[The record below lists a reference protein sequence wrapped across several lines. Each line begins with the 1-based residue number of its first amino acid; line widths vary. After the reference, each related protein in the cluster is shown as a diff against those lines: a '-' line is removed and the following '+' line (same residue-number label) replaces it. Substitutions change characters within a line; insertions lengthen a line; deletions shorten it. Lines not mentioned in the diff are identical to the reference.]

1 MTDTLTRTRFF
12 FDFRSP
18 YSYLASTQL
27 DSLPGTFDWRP
38 FDVLE
43 LMKRV
48 GNVPTSVICKPK
60 QAYARQDL
68 GRWAAL
74 YRAQLSPN
82 PGMSGVDGPRLLHAA
97 LAARSLGHGEEAGR
111 RLFRAMWAGDAPLAT
126 SDDVAALLADLGVT
140 AAMIDAPE
148 RATELEAGTAAAV
161 EAGVFGAPSFVTEGG
176 LLFFGNDRLD
186 FLRRALAA

>member
-1 MTDTLTRTRFF
+1 MSQSLTRTTFF

-27 DSLPGTFDWRP
+27 DGLPGEFAWRP

-48 GNVPTSVICKPK
+48 GNVPTTVICKPK
-60 QAYARQDL
+60 QAYARADL

-74 YRAQLSPN
+74 YGARLSPN
-82 PGMSGVDGPRLLHAA
+82 PGMGGVDGPRLLHAA
-97 LAARSLGHGEEAGR
+97 LAAESLSHGEEASR
-111 RLFRAMWAGDAPLAT
+111 RLFGAMWAGDAPLAT
-126 SDDVAALLADLGVT
+126 SADLADLLADLGVT
-140 AAMIDAPE
+140 PELIEAPE
-148 RATELEAGTAAAV
+148 RAAELEANTAAAI

>member
-1 MTDTLTRTRFF
+1 MTRTTFF

-27 DSLPGTFDWRP
+27 TGLSGEFAYKPV
-38 FDVLE
+38 DVLE

-48 GNVPTSVICKPK
+48 GNVPTTIICKPK
-60 QAYARQDL
+60 QTYARADL

-74 YRAQLSPN
+74 YGAPLSPN
-82 PGMSGVDGPRLLHAA
+82 PAMSSIEGPRLLHAA
-97 LAARSLGHGEEAGR
+97 LAAASLGHGEEAAH

-126 SDDVAALLADLGVT
+126 SQDLAVLLADLGVT
-140 AAMIDAPE
+140 PELIDAPE
-148 RATELEAGTAAAV
+148 RAAELEANTALAV
-161 EAGVFGAPSFVTEGG
+161 EQGVFGAPSFVTEGG

>member
-1 MTDTLTRTRFF
+1 MTLTRTRFF

-27 DSLPGTFDWRP
+27 GDLPGEFDWRP

-48 GNVPTSVICKPK
+48 GNVPTTVICKPK

-74 YRAQLSPN
+74 YGAQLSPN
-82 PGMSGVDGPRLLHAA
+82 PGMGGIDGPKLLHAA
-97 LAARSLGHGEEAGR
+97 LAAQTLGQGEEAAR
-111 RLFRAMWAGDAPLAT
+111 RLFRATWAGDAPLAT
-126 SDDVAALLADLGVT
+126 SADLAALLADLGVT
-140 AAMIDAPE
+140 PELIDAPE
-148 RATELEAGTAAAV
+148 RAVELEANTAAAV

>member
-1 MTDTLTRTRFF
+1 MSDALTRTTFF
-12 FDFRSP
+12 YDFRSP

-27 DSLPGTFDWRP
+27 EGLPGEFDWRP
-38 FDVLE
+38 INVLE

-48 GNVPTSVICKPK
+48 GNVPTTIICKPK
-60 QAYARQDL
+60 QAYARDDL

-74 YRAQLSPN
+74 YGAPLRPN
-82 PGMSGVDGPRLLHAA
+82 PGMGAIDGERLLHAA
-97 LAARSLGHGEEAGR
+97 LAASSLGQGEAAAR
-111 RLFRAMWAGDAPLAT
+111 RLFQAMWAGDAPLGTAA
-126 SDDVAALLADLGVT
+126 DVVALLGDLGVT
-140 AAMIDAPE
+140 QALIEAPE
-148 RATELEAGTAAAV
+148 RAAELEANVAQAV

>member
-1 MTDTLTRTRFF
+1 MTLTRTHFY

-27 DSLPGTFDWRP
+27 EDLPGEFDWRP

-74 YRAQLSPN
+74 YGATLSPN
-82 PGMSGVDGPRLLHAA
+82 PGMSGIDGPRLLHAA
-97 LAARSLGHGEEAGR
+97 LAARTLGHGEEASR

-126 SDDVAALLADLGVT
+126 SDEVAALLSDLGVT
-140 AAMIDAPE
+140 TELIDAPE
-148 RATELEAGTAAAV
+148 RAAELETNTTLAV
-161 EAGVFGAPSFVTEGG
+161 EQGVFGAPSFVTEGG
-176 LLFFGNDRLD
+176 LLFFGNDRLE

>member
-1 MTDTLTRTRFF
+1 MTEALTRTTFF

-27 DSLPGTFDWRP
+27 ADLPGAFTWRP

-48 GNVPTSVICKPK
+48 GNAPTSVTCKPK

-68 GRWAAL
+68 ARWAGL
-74 YRAQLSPN
+74 YGVGLSPN
-82 PGMSGVDGPRLLHAA
+82 PGMGGIDGRRLLHAA
-97 LAARSLGHGEEAGR
+97 LAAETHGKGEEASR
-111 RLFRAMWAGDAPLAT
+111 RLFAAMWAGDAPLAT
-126 SDDVAALLADLGVT
+126 SDDLSAMLADLGVT
-140 AAMIDAPE
+140 PSLVDAPE
-148 RATELEAGTAAAV
+148 RAAELEANTAAAV
-161 EAGVFGAPSFVTEGG
+161 EAGVFGAPSFLTEGG

>member
-1 MTDTLTRTRFF
+1 VSETLTRTTFF

-27 DSLPGTFDWRP
+27 GELPGEFAWRP

-43 LMKRV
+43 LMKQV
-48 GNVPTSVICKPK
+48 GNVPTSIICKPK
-60 QAYARQDL
+60 QAYARADL

-74 YRAQLSPN
+74 YGAPLRPN
-82 PGMSGVDGPRLLHAA
+82 PRMGEIDGLRLMHAA
-97 LAARSLGHGEEAGR
+97 LAAESLGQGEEASR
-111 RLFRAMWAGDAPLAT
+111 RLFAAMWAGDTPLAAT
-126 SDDVAALLADLGVT
+126 ADIAALLADLGVT
-140 AAMIDAPE
+140 AELIEAPE
-148 RATELEAGTAAAV
+148 RAAELAANTAAAAQ
-161 EAGVFGAPSFVTEGG
+161 AGVFGAPSFVTEGG